1 MMMKLVWQLD
11 AKDKF
16 SIKSA
21 HKLYLS
27 ELEQEE
33 GLQGHSGG
41 HNGNF
46 KWKQIWKYQVLDKM
60 KHSFGGWPI
69 IVYHYDKI

>member
-33 GLQGHSGG
+33 CLQGHTGG
-41 HNGNF
+41 DNGNF
-46 KWKQIWKYQVLDKM
+46 KWKQIWKY
-60 KHSFGGWPI
+60 
-69 IVYHYDKI
+69 